1 MCNTGIRMGLLIV
14 GGSVLAALLLVN
26 AIGWLFPA
34 GMLEKSSGLIGN
46 LLAIVGTFYGVL
58 LGLIVV
64 DSLTRFERTIDTV
77 RAESNCLADIFLFS
91 ERLPEPYASRMKG
104 LCKEYVQLVVSH
116 EWPLMARGHL
126 SMNARKTAVA
136 LFRCLGDFEPS
147 TEAEKAIYP
156 AIMEMVREVWDNRR
170 QRAHTAEFGIATIQW
185 IALILGCVVTVMLV
199 GMYAVE
205 DKVIQMVSVSLATS
219 VIALNLYLVYLF
231 GYPFRG
237 EMSVSERPFQIDIDI
252 FDGVYDMT
260 PAHDAEQLASND

>member
-1 MCNTGIRMGLLIV
+1 MNNTGIRMGLLIV
-14 GGSVLAALLLVN
+14 GGSVLTALLLVT

-91 ERLPEPYASRMKG
+91 ERLPDPYASRMKG

-147 TEAEKAIYP
+147 TEAEKAVYP

-185 IALILGCVVTVMLV
+185 IALILGCVVTVILV

-205 DKVIQMVSVSLATS
+205 DKVIQMVAVALATS

-237 EMSVSERPFQIDIDI
+237 EMSVSERPFQIDIEI
-252 FDGVYDMT
+252 FDGVYDMK
-260 PAHDAEQLASND
+260 PAHEAEKLASND